1 MSPIIANSSPKEDR
15 ISFCNQYLKP
25 GAVLRFHIPLSRPP
39 KTKRVVVAAIDENIN
54 SVGLLFINSDIN
66 PNVFLTAKLRKL
78 HLFLTA
84 AERNYLDSDSYL
96 DCSDLHEWQFA
107 RLKTKFIAKPQIY
120 LGRLSETDMTKVR
133 QTIITAKTITKK
145 LKKRYGFIG

>member
-25 GAVLRFHIPLSRPP
+25 GAVLRLHIPLSRPP
-39 KTKRVVVAAIDENIN
+39 KTKRVVVAAINESIN
-54 SVGLLFINSDIN
+54 SLGLLFINSQIN
-66 PNVFLTAKLRKL
+66 PNVFRTAKLRKL

-96 DCSDLHEWQFA
+96 DCSHLYEWQFD
-107 RLKTKFIAKPQIY
+107 RLKAKFIAKPEIY
-120 LGRLSETDMTKVR
+120 LGRLSETDLTKIK
-133 QTIITAKTITKK
+133 QTIIAAKTIEKR
-145 LKKRYGFIG
+145 LKKRYGFID